1 MINPIS
7 FVISVFHCVAIHH
20 SSEDGLIKS
29 KSAEAAEEAVTGT
42 VEPSWNNELTM
53 SQLMR
58 IYDDRRKPDFSGDI
72 QLLHPVDYFKN
83 KGDSCFFLPDLM
95 HCHHKL
101 CHLMEST

>member
-7 FVISVFHCVAIHH
+7 FVISVFLCGAIHH

-58 IYDDRRKPDFSGDI
+58 IYDDRRKPDFSGDASNY
-72 QLLHPVDYFKN
+72 LHPVDYFKN
-83 KGDSCFFLPDLM
+83 KGASCFFFAWFNALPP
-95 HCHHKL
+95 
-101 CHLMEST
+101 